1 LAGRVNGGAG
11 IKKGSRTPGRD
22 PWRDGRGECACG
34 GGESASR
41 AHVSRGRGGVYG
53 VQRVRMRG
61 AGDRL
66 AGPRGYGRCYK
77 HDWGV
82 MGHRERDLCGG
93 VHSANEAAN
102 DNKNSGL
109 STGKRE
115 GKVGGG
121 KAGGK
126 WGNQRDRRGI
136 YIYMSAGNTTWRTGW
151 VRIWNGLHWVQWSR
165 RGREGRGR
173 EKEKRGEGRMTKIV
187 GVRNIYRVLA
197 ACAYNANI
205 GRRISAPTATVLS
218 RGQRGRGLRERGHW
232 EGDRLCIRAHGS
244 EGWSLDTG
252 GGL

>member
-1 LAGRVNGGAG
+1 MPSDIDIGRRGVCRWRGDARGGRQRCPRGRCHREREEGWRGEGLAGRVNGGAG

-121 KAGGK
+121 ESGGK
-126 WGNQRDRRGI
+126 VGKSAGPAGDIHIHVCGEHDMANGVGQDLEWLALGAMEPKREGGERSGERKERRGANDKDSGCTE
-136 YIYMSAGNTTWRTGW
+136 YI
-151 VRIWNGLHWVQWSR
+151 
-165 RGREGRGR
+165 
-173 EKEKRGEGRMTKIV
+173 
-187 GVRNIYRVLA
+187 
-197 ACAYNANI
+197 
-205 GRRISAPTATVLS
+205 
-218 RGQRGRGLRERGHW
+218 
-232 EGDRLCIRAHGS
+232 
-244 EGWSLDTG
+244 
-252 GGL
+252 